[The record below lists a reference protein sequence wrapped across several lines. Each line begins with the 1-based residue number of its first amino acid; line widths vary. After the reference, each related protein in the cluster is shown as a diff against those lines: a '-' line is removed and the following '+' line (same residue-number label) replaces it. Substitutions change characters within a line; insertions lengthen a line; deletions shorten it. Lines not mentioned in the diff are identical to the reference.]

1 MNGRDLANGVVE
13 AMTPSRWQLVWF
25 VVLFAIPWV
34 IGQAFILLQ
43 AVRFVCRVWG
53 WLT

>member
-1 MNGRDLANGVVE
+1 MAGRDLSGAIVE

-25 VVLFAIPWV
+25 GVVFAMPWV
-34 IGQAFILLQ
+34 IGEAFLLLQ

>member
-1 MNGRDLANGVVE
+1 MNGRELANGVVE
-13 AMTPSRWQLVWF
+13 AMAPSRWQLVWF
-25 VVLFAIPWV
+25 VVMFVVPWV

-43 AVRFVCRVWG
+43 AVLFVCRVWG

>member
-1 MNGRDLANGVVE
+1 MDARDLSGAIVE

-25 VVLFAIPWV
+25 VVVFVQPWV
-34 IGQAFILLQ
+34 IGVIHMLAQ
-43 AVRFVCRVWG
+43 AVRFAFRVWG

>member
-1 MNGRDLANGVVE
+1 MDARGLPGAIVE
-13 AMTPSRWQLVWF
+13 AMTPSRQQLVLFGVVF
-25 VVLFAIPWV
+25 VVPWV
-34 IGQAFILLQ
+34 IGEAFILLQ